1 MGNIRDDSRPIL
13 LVEDNP
19 VDIDLTLR
27 AFKKRRL
34 LNPIQIARNGV
45 EAVDRISRWDA
56 GEQQP
61 LLILLDLKLPK
72 MDGLEVL
79 RVLKEHPLYRV
90 IPIIV
95 LTSSSDDQ
103 DVTRAYQ
110 LGANSYI
117 VKPVDFDKFISVA
130 AEIEVYWMATSVLP
144 GGAS

>member
-34 LNPIQIARNGV
+34 LNPIKIARNGV

-117 VKPVDFDKFISVA
+117 VKPVDFDKFITVA